1 MFSKSQ
7 YTKYKSCPKKLWLTR
22 NKKEVLSPL
31 GEAAQKRMAAGQ
43 KIGQLAWKLFP
54 NGVWVENGYQ
64 NPQQAVLRTQE
75 LMKKGVPRITPRAT
89 GKSGYFI
96 SASIIWMPTFSE

>member
-22 NKKEVLSPL
+22 NKKEALSPL
-31 GEAAQKRMAAGQ
+31 GETAQKRMATGQ
-43 KIGQLAWKLFP
+43 QIGQLAWKRFP

-64 NPQQAVLRTQE
+64 NPQQAVLRTHE
-75 LMKKGVPRITPRAT
+75 KGCSVHLR
-89 GKSGYFI
+89 GCLYL
-96 SASIIWMPTFSE
+96 